1 VRKALSLIILG
12 VSLAAVALAQGAGA
26 EAASKEDI
34 LRFMDLMQLRARMD
48 QLVAGMKQG
57 MKVGAEA
64 GFRQKIANPTPDQ
77 LEAIDKLVNSAW
89 QDFPLDELIDA
100 IVPIYQ
106 RHLTK
111 ADVGAIVAFYSSPV
125 GQKLLREQP
134 AMMAEGMQAGQEIML
149 RKIPELTGRLNTEVA
164 KLADQELQKSGQK
177 GVSK

>member
-1 VRKALSLIILG
+1 MRKALSLIILG